1 MRVFVTGATGLVG
14 RRLVADRLQRGDQVV
29 VLTRNGA
36 RARGVLAGDD
46 VGDVEVVEGDPATAG
61 VWQEHVSG
69 CEAVVH
75 LAGAGVGDRR
85 WNAAYKKV
93 LVDSRVESTL
103 RVAEAIDAAA
113 DRPSVLVCASA
124 TGYYGVCDS
133 PVDETAAPGD
143 DFLARLSVRWE
154 EAAQT
159 ATGSGARVVHARLG
173 IVLDE
178 RGGAL
183 ARMVPLFRWMVG
195 GPLGSG
201 RQHMPWVHWRD
212 VAGLVDLALR
222 DGRVSGPVN
231 VVAPDAVTSRAFAR
245 ALGRVLG
252 RPSWM
257 AAPRFGLRIA
267 VGELASFMTMSQ
279 HVVPRKAR
287 DLGYEFAFAE
297 LGPALED
304 LLRYASRAGH

>member
-1 MRVFVTGATGLVG
+1 MRVFITGATGLVG

-29 VLTRNGA
+29 VLTRDGA

-46 VGDVEVVEGDPATAG
+46 VGDVEVVEGDPSTGGA
-61 VWQEHVSG
+61 WRERVSG
-69 CEAVVH
+69 CDAVVH

-85 WNAAYKKV
+85 WSAAYKKV
-93 LVDSRVESTL
+93 LVDSRVESTQQ
-103 RVAEAIDAAA
+103 VADAIDAAA

-133 PVDETAAPGD
+133 AVDETAPPGD
-143 DFLARLSVRWE
+143 DFLARLSVKWE
-154 EAAQT
+154 EVAQT
-159 ATGSGARVVHARLG
+159 ATRFGARVVHARLA

-195 GPLGSG
+195 GRLGSG

-222 DGRVSGPVN
+222 DDRLSGPVN
-231 VVAPDAVTSRAFAR
+231 IVAPEAVTSRAFAR
-245 ALGRVLG
+245 ALGRALN
-252 RPSWM
+252 RPSRLP
-257 AAPRFGLRIA
+257 APRLGLRIA
-267 VGELASFMTMSQ
+267 VGELADYMTMSQ
-279 HVVPRKAR
+279 RVVPTKALE
-287 DLGYEFAFAE
+287 LGYEFAFPE
-297 LGPALED
+297 LGRALAD
-304 LLRYASRAGH
+304 LLQG